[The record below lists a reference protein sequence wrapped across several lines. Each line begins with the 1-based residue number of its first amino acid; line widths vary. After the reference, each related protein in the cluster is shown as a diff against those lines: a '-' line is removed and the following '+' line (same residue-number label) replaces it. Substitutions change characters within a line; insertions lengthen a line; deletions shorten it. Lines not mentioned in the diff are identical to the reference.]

1 MLSSPLTN
9 TGHVRIAFNV
19 LELPE
24 RAWLGGRRQ
33 GLSSGWF
40 DREGERGVQV
50 RQREKHLLLSS
61 LSLSDILLLFVY
73 LLVNKQTTYKCKTL
87 NTSHTL

>member
-1 MLSSPLTN
+1 MHLVMLSSPLTN

-40 DREGERGVQV
+40 DREGERGMQV

-61 LSLSDILLLFVY
+61 LSLSDILLLLSVCLFVS
-73 LLVNKQTTYKCKTL
+73 KQTNYVQ
-87 NTSHTL
+87 